1 MLHYCG
7 LHEREPLCNHKA
19 NMRILIAPDKFK
31 GSLSAKEVAATI
43 AKALHSVDPEIDV
56 DLFPIADGGEGT
68 AAILAQHL
76 GATQKLTQTVDAIG
90 RPIEAESF
98 VGDRVAILEMSAAS
112 GLWRLKTSELDPMR
126 ASTFGTGI
134 QIRQLIDADLPR
146 ILIGLGG
153 SATSDA
159 GLGMAAAIGYKFYT
173 GDGDPI
179 VPCPARFRDIA
190 VIEPPEIQRFPEA
203 IGLSDV
209 ETKLTGP
216 NGALHT
222 FGPQK
227 GFKPSA
233 IEELDHDLSEL
244 VSRIESQLGTNFA
257 DAPRSGAAGGF
268 GYGIRTFLGGEL
280 RSGFDFLAESAKLRD
295 HVLVADLVI
304 TGEGKL
310 DRQTLQGKGPIG
322 VAAMAR
328 ECGKPVI
335 AIAGVIEDAEQLAP
349 HFAKVA
355 SLVDQNTSL
364 DDALRDAAGVLYD
377 RVRSLA
383 GMLRSR
389 LNI

>member
-1 MLHYCG
+1 
-7 LHEREPLCNHKA
+7 
-19 NMRILIAPDKFK
+19 MRILIAPDKFK
-31 GSLSAKEVAATI
+31 GSLSAKEVALTI
-43 AKALHSVDPEIDV
+43 AKAIHDVDSTVSV

-76 GATQKLTQTVDAIG
+76 GAAPKLTQTVDAIG
-90 RPIEAESF
+90 RQIEAESF
-98 VGDRVAILEMSAAS
+98 VGDDLAIVEMSAAS
-112 GLWRLKTSELDPMR
+112 GLWRLKTHELDPMV

-134 QIRQLIDADLPR
+134 QIRQLIDENVPL

-173 GDGDPI
+173 NNGDPI

-190 VIEPPEIQRFPEA
+190 LIQPPENPRVAEC

-209 ETKLTGP
+209 ENRLTGP
-216 NGALHT
+216 KGALHT

-227 GFKPSA
+227 GFKPSE
-233 IEELDHDLSEL
+233 IEQLDHDLSEL

-257 DAPRSGAAGGF
+257 DMPRSGAAGGL

-280 RSGFDFLAESAKLRD
+280 RSGFDFLADSAKLRD
-295 HVLVADLVI
+295 HVLDADLVI

-310 DRQTLQGKGPIG
+310 DRQTLHGKGPFG

-335 AIAGVIEDAEQLAP
+335 AIAGLIEDAEQLAP
-349 HFAKVA
+349 LFIKIA
-355 SLVDQNTSL
+355 SLVDQDTPVEH
-364 DDALRDAAGVLYD
+364 ALLNAPGVLYD

-383 GMLRSR
+383 AMFRLRD
-389 LNI
+389 